1 MHKILLLVTHGFPH
15 HLLDFANE
23 LCKEDP
29 CKVTAIFTNSL
40 KRVDK
45 DSYFFPS
52 DINATDTD
60 FTKASD
66 EEEETRLL
74 EDKMKL
80 FIDYCEANSI
90 YHAARTITGNYLEN
104 INDETAF
111 ADYVLCDANLDLE
124 LFSMPNFISS
134 AACPVL
140 LIPAATA
147 FFDHVIFTFDGHI
160 SSIHAMKQF
169 SYLFSKSKNLQVSL
183 VTIVPPHNAVMDYDT
198 LVREWITTHFP
209 EANIEILQGDVK
221 EQLPAYINQFKN
233 SLVVMGAFGRNA
245 LSKLFK
251 ESLVPTI
258 LKTTKAPLFISHI

>member
-29 CKVTAIFTNSL
+29 CKVTALFIDRLQVT
-40 KRVDK
+40 DTE
-45 DSYFFPS
+45 SYVFPS
-52 DINATDTD
+52 DIKATETD
-60 FTKASD
+60 FTAGKEK
-66 EEEETRLL
+66 EEEQHFLSDRIQ
-74 EDKMKL
+74 L
-80 FIDYCEANSI
+80 FTDYCVSNNIS
-90 YHAARTITGNYLEN
+90 YAARTITGNFLEN

-140 LIPAATA
+140 LIPAATV
-147 FFDHVIFTFDGHI
+147 FFDHVIFTFDGHM

-169 SYLFSKSKNLQVSL
+169 SYLFSKFKNLQVSL